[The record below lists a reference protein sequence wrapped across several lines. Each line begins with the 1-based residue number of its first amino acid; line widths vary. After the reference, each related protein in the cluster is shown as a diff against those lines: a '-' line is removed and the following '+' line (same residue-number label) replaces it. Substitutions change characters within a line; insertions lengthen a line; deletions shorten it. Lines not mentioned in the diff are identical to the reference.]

1 MFLAKIVTA
10 GVNICKY
17 FVRSAVKIAK
27 IARRKYGAGKKKK
40 AHGAPFFF

>member
-17 FVRSAVKIAK
+17 FVRSAAKLAK
-27 IARRKYGAGKKKK
+27 IAGRK
-40 AHGAPFFF
+40 

>member
-17 FVRSAVKIAK
+17 FVRSAAKLAK
-27 IARRKYGAGKKKK
+27 IAGRKYGAGKRKRRD
-40 AHGAPFFF
+40 APFFF

>member
-17 FVRSAVKIAK
+17 FVSNAVKLAK
-27 IARRKYGAGKKKK
+27 IAGRKYGAGKKKK